1 MPDGGDK
8 YCQSKSS
15 RKGVKEWCVCVCVSR
30 VFRGDHTDKVT
41 CEQRP
46 QGGKGG
52 LLGEEHSGL
61 RGGGQRPQVRGFW
74 ACSKTERGPEWLQ
87 QNN

>member
-61 RGGGQRPQVRGFW
+61 RGGGATPSGEGILGMFKNRKGTRV
-74 ACSKTERGPEWLQ
+74 AATE
-87 QNN
+87 